1 MKKAM
6 LSQPMHRKTDEEIIS
21 TRERAIRALTERGFE
36 IVNTLFT
43 DEWYSEEQSTERG
56 VVNRPLMFFAKSVE
70 NMSHCHAAY
79 FCKGWENARGCKL
92 EHAVAEAYGLTLIYE
107 EDD

>member
-21 TRERAIRALTERGFE
+21 TRERAVRALTERGFE

-56 VVNRPLMFFAKSVE
+56 VVNRPLMGADAVVYACLLRLKQFAQRFNLCLRRRAVYRDSVY
-70 NMSHCHAAY
+70 C
-79 FCKGWENARGCKL
+79 
-92 EHAVAEAYGLTLIYE
+92 VPLTA
-107 EDD
+107 